1 MPRLRSLAL
10 LAAAFLAAASG
21 CGYERS
27 KPPDVATPEPP
38 ASFQK
43 RSFKKEGL
51 ALKAPANW
59 RPTLGQAPLVVTF
72 TSGRATLAVWRYPR
86 SERLPKDRIEVAK
99 VLPALLEAA
108 RGRDPALRVSKK
120 RLVTVD
126 GVPGVALT
134 GSETILGQRRRVRS
148 VHLYTDGAEIVI
160 DAFAPPAVFAR
171 IDRQVFRTVVRSVT
185 LRGRGRR

>member
-1 MPRLRSLAL
+1 MPRSRPLAL
-10 LAAAFLAAASG
+10 LAATLLAAASG

-27 KPPDVATPEPP
+27 KPPDVATPAAPT
-38 ASFQK
+38 SFQK

-59 RPTLGQAPLVVTF
+59 RPTIGQTPLVVTF

-86 SERLPKDRIEVAK
+86 SEGLPMDRIEVAK
-99 VLPALLEAA
+99 VLPALLDAA
-108 RGRDPALRVSKK
+108 RKRDPALRVKK
-120 RLVTVD
+120 KQLVAVD
-126 GVPGVALT
+126 DVPGVVLT

-160 DAFAPPAVFAR
+160 DAFAPPRVFAR
-171 IDRQVFRTVVRSVT
+171 VDRQVFRKVLDSVK